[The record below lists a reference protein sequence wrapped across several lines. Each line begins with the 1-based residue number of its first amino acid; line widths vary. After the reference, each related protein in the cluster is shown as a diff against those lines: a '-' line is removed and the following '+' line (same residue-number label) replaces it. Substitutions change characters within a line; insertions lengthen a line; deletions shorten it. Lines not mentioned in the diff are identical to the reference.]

1 VDWQREDPYGT
12 ANSARFNAHAVTV
25 QEVARVQS
33 FLLLF
38 DLLRAYHA
46 CAIAPDLR
54 LLRSFPEDLH
64 VWLLREEDPQ
74 AVEVV
79 ALQSSGGASSEAA
92 QIVLAGLRQRLASKR
107 RKSD

>member
-1 VDWQREDPYGT
+1 VKVNLIDQ
-12 ANSARFNAHAVTV
+12 H
-25 QEVARVQS
+25 
-33 FLLLF
+33 
-38 DLLRAYHA
+38 HA

>member
-1 VDWQREDPYGT
+1 
-12 ANSARFNAHAVTV
+12 
-25 QEVARVQS
+25 VQS

-54 LLRSFPEDLH
+54 LLRSFPEDLC
-64 VWLLREEDPQ
+64 VWLLREEEPQ

-79 ALQSSGGASSEAA
+79 ALRSSGGSSSETA
-92 QIVLAGLRQRLASKR
+92 QLVLDGLRQRLASKR
-107 RKSD
+107 RKTD